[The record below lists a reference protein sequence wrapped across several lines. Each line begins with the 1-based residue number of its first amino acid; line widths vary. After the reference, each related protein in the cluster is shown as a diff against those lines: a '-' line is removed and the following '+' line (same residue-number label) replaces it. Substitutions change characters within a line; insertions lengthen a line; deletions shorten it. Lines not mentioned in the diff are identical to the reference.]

1 MAPGAAAAAAAAAR
15 GAAAAAAAAETAPP
29 GAAAALAA
37 AAALPGLKREQVARA
52 VAGLIKHAA
61 AAADAAVGR
70 LFEEDELIYVTL
82 ALKRSPHPSGPH
94 KVKPIRLP
102 LPHPLMTTEGAEVAL
117 FVKDSKGEGHKAAKA
132 RLAKFTGRG
141 GVNKVIGL
149 SKLRSKYESHEAKR
163 QLCGLFDIFLADERI
178 LPSLPKLIGKSFF
191 KKRKTP
197 IPVDITAANFP
208 EQVKRAVEQS
218 TFMAPPA
225 GSCVTVRAAR
235 CGMGAAAATENV
247 LAVIAA
253 AAGRVPKKWAN
264 VQAVYVKT
272 SESVALPVYQVL
284 PDKPLRIDGGGE
296 AGAGGEADGSGSE
309 EEEDEEQPAAAAPK
323 RGGGGGATGKAK
335 PKAAAAA
342 AAKGSKPPAAVGGAR
357 KPQPAGKRR
366 VR

>member
-1 MAPGAAAAAAAAAR
+1 MVATAAGAPAPGAGPQTPA
-15 GAAAAAAAAETAPP
+15 
-29 GAAAALAA
+29 AAAALAA
-37 AAALPGLKREQVARA
+37 ASKLPGLKHEQVSRA
-52 VAGLIKHAA
+52 VASLIKHAA
-61 AAADAAVGR
+61 EQQAKAAGQ

-82 ALKRSPHPSGPH
+82 ALKRSPHPAGPK
-94 KVKPIRLP
+94 KVKPLRLP

-132 RLAKFTGRG
+132 RLAKFTARG

-149 SKLRSKYESHEAKR
+149 SKLRTKYESHEAKR

-191 KKRKTP
+191 RKRKTP
-197 IPVDITAANFP
+197 IPVDITAASFP

-235 CGMGAAAATENV
+235 CGMGAAAAAENV
-247 LAVIAA
+247 LAVVAA
-253 AAGRVPKKWAN
+253 AAARVPKKWAN

-284 PDKPLRIDGGGE
+284 PDKPVRIEGGGSAAAAADMDQE
-296 AGAGGEADGSGSE
+296 MGSEGSEEAEEVEVAPPRPRKAAGAVKAAPAKAAAPAGKGGKQRQATAGAGGA
-309 EEEDEEQPAAAAPK
+309 
-323 RGGGGGATGKAK
+323 
-335 PKAAAAA
+335 
-342 AAKGSKPPAAVGGAR
+342 AR

-366 VR
+366 GG